1 MAKFEVVMPKLG
13 ESIIEATITRW
24 LKAEGDMIAED
35 EAIVEIATDKVD
47 SEIPSP
53 VEGKL
58 IKALF
63 KEGDIVPVGTV
74 IAIISLDGEDAA
86 EDLPAESAKTEIHAA
101 DPAPAPTVSE
111 ETVSAASGGRFYSP
125 LVKNMAKQE
134 NIPFA
139 ELEAIAGS
147 GKDGRLTK
155 DDLMLYLKTRHSS
168 KAEAPAAAVSQKITE
183 PARAAVQA
191 PVAPAPQVV
200 AGGGDQIIEMDRMRK
215 IIADH
220 MVQSVKTSPHVTSF
234 VEIDMTNVVLWRNK
248 QKDVLLRRENE
259 KLTFTHLFLEAMAR
273 CVKDYPM
280 VNASVDDNKIILR
293 KNINL
298 GMAVAL
304 PSGNLIVPVIRNA
317 DQKNLLGI
325 VKSVNDIAERARL
338 NKLVPDEIQGGT
350 LTLTNLGSF
359 GTLFG
364 TPIINQPQVA
374 ILAVGSIQKRPVV
387 VETEMGDV
395 IAIRQ
400 MMYASLTYDHRII
413 DGALGGKFIYR
424 FKEYLEKFDANQ
436 MI

>member
-1 MAKFEVVMPKLG
+1 MAKFDIVMPKLG

-24 LKAEGDMIAED
+24 LKSEGDHIAED

-58 IKALF
+58 LKALF
-63 KEGDIVPVGTV
+63 KEGDIVPVGTI
-74 IAIISLDGEDAA
+74 IAHIQIDGEDV
-86 EDLPAESAKTEIHAA
+86 ESDSDVKADIQPVTASVQEVGTAPPQSEVQEEHAQ
-101 DPAPAPTVSE
+101 P
-111 ETVSAASGGRFYSP
+111 GRFYSP
-125 LVKNMAKQE
+125 LVRNMAKQE
-134 NIPFA
+134 QIA
-139 ELEAIAGS
+139 LTELEHVTGT

-155 DDLMLYLKTRHSS
+155 DDLTQYIQQRKSGAP
-168 KAEAPAAAVSQKITE
+168 KAVTAAPVKAATPAPAPAPAAAIAVS
-183 PARAAVQA
+183 
-191 PVAPAPQVV
+191 
-200 AGGGDQIIEMDRMRK
+200 GGDQIVEMDRMRK
-215 IIADH
+215 LIADH
-220 MVQSVKTSPHVTSF
+220 MVNSVKTSPHVTSF
-234 VEIDMTNVVLWRNK
+234 VEIDMTNIVHWRNK
-248 QKDVLLRRENE
+248 EKDNLLRRENE
-259 KLTFTHLFLEAMAR
+259 KLTFTHIFLEAMAR
-273 CVKDYPM
+273 TVKDFPM
-280 VNASVDDNKIILR
+280 VNASVDDSRIIIR

-304 PSGNLIVPVIRNA
+304 PSGNLIVPVIRNT

-325 VKSVNDIAERARL
+325 VKSVNDIAERART
-338 NKLVPDEIQGGT
+338 NKLVPDEIQSGT

-387 VETEMGDV
+387 IETELGDM

-424 FKEYLEKFDANQ
+424 FKEYLEKFDINQ
-436 MI
+436 TI

>member
-1 MAKFEVVMPKLG
+1 MAKFEIVMPKLG

-24 LKAEGDMIAED
+24 LKSEGDHIAED

-53 VEGKL
+53 VEGIL

-63 KEGDIVPVGTV
+63 KEGDIVPVGTI
-74 IAIISLDGEDAA
+74 IAHIQIDGEDV
-86 EDLPAESAKTEIHAA
+86 ESEPAKNTA
-101 DPAPAPTVSE
+101 
-111 ETVSAASGGRFYSP
+111 VSAEAPQIQKTDEIIPVQENQEEASGPGRFYSP

-134 NIPFA
+134 SIA
-139 ELEAIAGS
+139 LTELEKVPGT

-155 DDLMLYLKTRHSS
+155 DDLTQYIQQRKSETI
-168 KAEAPAAAVSQKITE
+168 KAVPAEPVKQAVTTQK
-183 PARAAVQA
+183 PAT
-191 PVAPAPQVV
+191 APAPVIT
-200 AGGGDQIIEMDRMRK
+200 AAGGDQIVEMDRMRK

-220 MVQSVKTSPHVTSF
+220 MVNSVKTSPHVTSF
-234 VEIDMTNVVLWRNK
+234 VEVDMTNIVHWRNK
-248 QKDVLLRRENE
+248 EKDNLLRRENE
-259 KLTFTHLFLEAMAR
+259 KLTFTHIFLEAMAR
-273 CVKDYPM
+273 TVKDFPM
-280 VNASVDDNKIILR
+280 VNASVDDSRIIIR

-325 VKSVNDIAERARL
+325 VKSVNDIAERARN
-338 NKLVPDEIQGGT
+338 NKLVPDEIQSGT

-387 VETEMGDV
+387 IETELGDM

-424 FKEYLEKFDANQ
+424 FKEYLEKFDINQ
-436 MI
+436 TI

>member
-58 IKALF
+58 LKALF
-63 KEGDIVPVGTV
+63 KEGDVVPVGTV
-74 IAIISLDGEDAA
+74 IAYISLGGEDAVEEVPVESQKIATQAA
-86 EDLPAESAKTEIHAA
+86 ETPATPQVQEEPLPIEG
-101 DPAPAPTVSE
+101 
-111 ETVSAASGGRFYSP
+111 GGRFYSP
-125 LVKNMAKQE
+125 LVKSMARQE
-134 NIPFA
+134 NIPFT
-139 ELEAIAGS
+139 ELERIPGT
-147 GKDGRLTK
+147 GKEGRLTK
-155 DDLMLYLKTRHSS
+155 DDLNRYLQNRKSGTAQII
-168 KAEAPAAAVSQKITE
+168 AEPVIQKPAPA
-183 PARAAVQA
+183 PA
-191 PVAPAPQVV
+191 PAPAPQVT
-200 AGGGDQIIEMDRMRK
+200 ASGGDQIVEMDRMRK
-215 IIADH
+215 LIADH

-234 VEIDMTNVVLWRNK
+234 VEIDMTNVVHWRNK

-259 KLTFTHLFLEAMAR
+259 KLTFTHIFLEAMAR

-280 VNASVDDNKIILR
+280 VNASVDESKIILR

-325 VKSVNDIAERARL
+325 VKNVNDIAERARL

-387 VETEMGDV
+387 VETELGDV

-424 FKEYLEKFDANQ
+424 FKEYLEKFDTNQ
-436 MI
+436 LI